1 MAEQSVE
8 ARLASLTEATVELDT
23 VWREILRPGRLGEAD
38 DGLVQRHENALRQVL
53 AADHALRRATGISVS
68 GD

>member
-23 VWREILRPGRLGEAD
+23 VWREILRPDRAGAPDEL
-38 DGLVQRHENALRQVL
+38 LVRRHEKALRQVL
-53 AADHALRRATGISVS
+53 DADEELRDATGLSRAR
-68 GD
+68 

>member
-23 VWREILRPGRLGEAD
+23 VWREILRPNRTGEAD
-38 DGLVQRHENALRQVL
+38 DRLVRRHEQALRQVL
-53 AADHALRRATGISVS
+53 DADRELRQATGIPVS
-68 GD
+68 RD

>member
-23 VWREILRPGRLGEAD
+23 VWREILRPGRGAAD
-38 DGLVQRHENALRQVL
+38 DRLVRRHEQALREVL
-53 AADHALRRATGISVS
+53 DADRELRRATGIEVAR
-68 GD
+68 D

>member
-23 VWREILRPGRLGEAD
+23 VWREILRPDRRGVLDAGLAD
-38 DGLVQRHENALRQVL
+38 RHEHALRQVL
-53 AADHALRRATGISVS
+53 DADKELREATGISQLA
-68 GD
+68 D